1 MTIAKRL
8 TVFIALA
15 LTLAILTLA
24 LNLFQIHQVKNRLDF
39 IGGTVSPA
47 LENIARIN
55 SDLGEY
61 RRVLTIFYHSAGTPE
76 EQAQNLRGNL
86 AKVSASLNGD
96 FEAYAQIAS
105 PGEDKASLE
114 KERELWNQFYDL
126 ATTSMKLAGPGEMS
140 PELKDMLVR
149 NKVTGAALIKSL
161 KEHIAFNDQRQKDV
175 QAEAEGALG
184 TLVRNA
190 AILALVTVALL
201 VYFGLTL
208 YQRTVPTLRELSRFI
223 VTVQETRNL
232 TLGSVSGTQ
241 DEVGV
246 ASRAFNGFLNRLR
259 QDFAELNQASK
270 TVFAAASSLAQN
282 VSEASSS
289 IATQNES
296 AASMAAATEELTVS
310 INHVATRAQDSRA
323 ESQNA
328 GHLAISGVEAINTT
342 VRDITQVEAA
352 AQQTALHVKELESR
366 TIKVDE
372 VIRVIRDFADQ
383 TNLLA
388 LNAAIEAARAGEQG
402 KGFAVV
408 ADEVR
413 KLSERTTLATQE
425 ISTIIG
431 SIRSGVDEAVGSVS
445 ATIGTVQKC
454 VARSMEANETVAS
467 INTHVHNAMS
477 MAEEISLALAEQ
489 SSAANVI
496 AEQVERVAQMAE
508 ETNSSADQT
517 RQSAA
522 SLHELADT
530 MHKVVTGYRVS

>member
-15 LTLAILTLA
+15 LALAILTLA

-47 LENIARIN
+47 LENIAKIN

-86 AKVSASLNGD
+86 AKVSASLTAD
-96 FEAYAQIAS
+96 FDAYAQIAS

-140 PELKDMLVR
+140 LELKDMLAR

-175 QAEAEGALG
+175 QAEAEEALA

-190 AILALVTVALL
+190 GILALVTVALL

-232 TLGSVSGTQ
+232 TLGSVSATQ

-270 TVFAAASSLAQN
+270 TVFSAATSLAQN
-282 VSEASSS
+282 VTEASSS

-310 INHVATRAQDSRA
+310 INHVATRAQDSKA
-323 ESQNA
+323 ESQTA
-328 GHLAISGVEAINTT
+328 GHLAVSGVDAINTT

-352 AQQTALHVKELESR
+352 AQQTAQHVKELESR

-402 KGFAVV
+402 RGFAVV

-454 VARSMEANETVAS
+454 VARSMEANETVTS
-467 INTHVHNAMS
+467 INTHIHNAMS

-496 AEQVERVAQMAE
+496 AEQVEKVAQMAE
-508 ETNSSADQT
+508 ETNYSADQT